1 MKSLFQR
8 PSRRKAELCPL
19 PLFAWAASQ
28 PLRIHPHA
36 VKRLS
41 QRFGL
46 SAPLAL
52 TIAELAGLS
61 MEVDNV

>member
-1 MKSLFQR
+1 MNYIHKRRL
-8 PSRRKAELCPL
+8 RRKAELCSL

-28 PLRIHPHA
+28 PLRPYPRA
-36 VKRLS
+36 VRRVAR
-41 QRFGL
+41 QFGI

-61 MEVDNV
+61 TEADNV

>member
-1 MKSLFQR
+1 MKAIPQR
-8 PSRRKAELCPL
+8 PSRRNANLCQL

-28 PLRIHPHA
+28 PLRTNPRV

-41 QRFGL
+41 SRFGV

-61 MEVDNV
+61 TEADNG